1 MPTPA
6 AERHDFRA
14 VVTALRREY
23 ELLDRLLAALRL
35 ERWAGPSACAEWSL
49 QKVVS
54 HLGEEAETGLIL
66 LKHNLEG
73 AEPPR
78 RERFQVIWDYFD
90 SLAPE
95 PLHAAFRD
103 RNEAYLAY
111 LEALPADKQ
120 QQRVRFFAGEAPLG
134 EYLQFRL
141 NELALH
147 SWDIRVALD
156 PTARLLPETTRTH
169 LAHILDTVDSEVPAD
184 VRARLAGTAYAFL
197 LTGPV
202 QRELGLVVEADK
214 LAIADPAAV
223 GAVATLRLPAEA
235 FIRLCAGRLQ
245 LPTAEAAGEV
255 TVEGDRSAA
264 LALNALF
271 SGC

>member
-1 MPTPA
+1 MQTPA

-14 VVTALRREY
+14 VATAIRREY
-23 ELLDRLLAALRL
+23 EMLDQYLAALRL
-35 ERWAGPSACAEWSL
+35 EHWAGPSACAGWPL

-54 HLGEEAETGLIL
+54 HLGEEAETGLVL
-66 LKHNLEG
+66 LKHNLDG
-73 AEPPR
+73 AERPS
-78 RERFQVIWDYFD
+78 RERFRVIWDYFD

-95 PLHAAFRD
+95 PLYAAFRD

-134 EYLQFRL
+134 EYLQYRL

-147 SWDIRVALD
+147 SWDIRVVLD
-156 PTARLLPETTRTH
+156 PTARLLPDTTRTH
-169 LAHILDTVDSEVPAD
+169 LAHILDTVDLEVPAD
-184 VRARLAGTAYAFL
+184 VRARLAGTAYVFM

-202 QRELGLVVEADK
+202 PREVVLVVEADK
-214 LAIADPAAV
+214 LAIADRAAG
-223 GAVATLRLPAEA
+223 GAVANLRLPAEA
-235 FIRLCAGRLQ
+235 FIRLCAGRLP
-245 LPTAEAAGEV
+245 LPSAEAAGEV

-264 LALNALF
+264 TSLNALF
-271 SGC
+271 ARD